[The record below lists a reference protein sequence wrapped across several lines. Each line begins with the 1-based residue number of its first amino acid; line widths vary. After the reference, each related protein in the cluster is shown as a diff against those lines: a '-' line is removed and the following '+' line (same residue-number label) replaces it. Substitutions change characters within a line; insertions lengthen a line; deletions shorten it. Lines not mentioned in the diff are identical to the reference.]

1 MIAMSAIVEADLTL
15 SPAAPVPDA
24 IVALGRVAAPPGHES
39 TSGVFFFWVDREQT
53 VERTQIVT
61 TSSTVGGRAVQF
73 VGIVQEVYRRSR
85 QNTMG
90 EEADRFDRRSD
101 ERLPFDSE
109 GVTYAEVAIL
119 RTEPVAH
126 TPPTEESVVHLA
138 GADQAARGYGLD
150 RMGQRLDVGLLRNG
164 GSRFAGPAAIDFD
177 FLLGKHGGHMNVNGI
192 AGLGAKSTQLL
203 IVNWLL
209 LEEAARQKR
218 DKPSDPRRLQVV
230 PVVFNVKNFDLFFID
245 RWNAQFRNDEAGHR
259 ADWGRI
265 GVANPRPFENPAF
278 YAPQQKGLSTP
289 ATTGRP
295 GNDVRPYSWSLA
307 DVIERRLF
315 KYLFSEEDVYE
326 PNFGGLVG
334 ELEEWLTDET
344 AAGPRLRAT
353 AGAPQTFQ
361 ELLDWFKQNK
371 ANQTFFGDAHAGTK
385 GKFLRRLKYVV
396 QEGDGVLRRSDPR
409 GSPLLI
415 PAAGVDGPIVIDL
428 FGIHRTPSLQR
439 FVVAAAFHQIIE
451 YRSGRQVPGLRY
463 LITLDELNRF
473 APKGGADPITQQI
486 ETVAAEM
493 RSQGVILLGA
503 QQQASLVSPKVIEN
517 CAVRAVG
524 RSGTLELNQQ
534 VWGFLGPSARSAAT
548 QLQLDEKLLYQP
560 SFREPMFAKIP
571 CPPFALSESD
581 VALPPAGDPAGADVV
596 ARPSEEEFA

>member
-1 MIAMSAIVEADLTL
+1 MSAMNAFLEADLSL
-15 SPAAPVPDA
+15 SPAAPA
-24 IVALGRVAAPPGHES
+24 AAAGVALGRVAAPPGHES
-39 TSGVFFFWVDREQT
+39 TSGVFFFWVDRAQT

-61 TSSTVGGRAVQF
+61 TSSTIGGREVRF
-73 VGIVQEVYRRSR
+73 IGIVQEVYRRSR
-85 QNTMG
+85 QKTMG

-101 ERLPFDSE
+101 ERPPFDSE

-126 TPPTEESVVHLA
+126 TPPTEESLVFLA
-138 GADQAARGYGLD
+138 GAADAASGYGLD
-150 RMGQRLDVGLLRNG
+150 RMGRRLDVGLLRNG
-164 GSRFAGPAAIDFD
+164 GTRFAGPAAIDLD

-192 AGLGAKSTQLL
+192 AGLGAKSTLLL

-209 LEEAARQKR
+209 LEMARRQKQDR
-218 DKPSDPRRLQVV
+218 PGDPRRLQVV

-245 RWNAQFRNDEAGHR
+245 RWNAQFRKDEASHR
-259 ADWGRI
+259 ADWGLI
-265 GVANPRPFENPAF
+265 GVADPRPFANVTF
-278 YAPQQKGLSTP
+278 CAPQEKSLSTP
-289 ATTGRP
+289 VATGRP
-295 GNDVRPYSWSLA
+295 GEDVRPYSWSLA

-315 KYLFSEEDVYE
+315 RYLFSEEDVYD

-334 ELEEWLTDET
+334 ELEEWLTNET
-344 AAGPRLRAT
+344 AAGPKLRAT

-361 ELLDWFKQNK
+361 ELLDWFRKNRDEK
-371 ANQTFFGDAHAGTK
+371 VLFGEAHAGTK

-396 QEGDGVLRRSDPR
+396 QEGDGVLRRTDPK
-409 GSPLLI
+409 GNPLLV
-415 PAAGVDGPIVIDL
+415 PAAGADGPMVIDL

-486 ETVAAEM
+486 EAVASEM

-517 CAVRAVG
+517 CAVKAIG

-534 VWGFLGPSARSAAT
+534 VWAFLGKSARSAAA
-548 QLQLDEKLLYQP
+548 QLQLEEKLLHQP
-560 SFREPMFAKIP
+560 TFREPMFVKVP
-571 CPPFALSESD
+571 CPPFALSEGD
-581 VALPPAGDPAGADVV
+581 VAEPAPGHSASASGKSDL
-596 ARPSEEEFA
+596 SEAEFA